1 MNAVH
6 TPTKLRISVERYQ
19 KMVATSV
26 LTSSDRVE
34 LIEGEIVEMAPIGTA
49 RAKITG
55 RLLKHFFLGVQESAI
70 VRAANP
76 VDLGLYSEP
85 EPDILL
91 LRPQATEYGQA
102 HPDAQDVLLLIE
114 VSDSSLAYDQGI
126 KRDLYARN
134 GVREYWVVD
143 VVGERAIVYRRPVNG
158 VYESVREFGR
168 GGKIA
173 PETFPTLEIAISD
186 LFDRPA

>member
-6 TPTKLRISVERYQ
+6 LPTKLRISVERYQ
-19 KMVATSV
+19 KMVATGV
-26 LTSSDRVE
+26 LTSADRVE
-34 LIEGEIVEMAPIGTA
+34 LIEGEIVEMAPIGPGH
-49 RAKITG
+49 AKITG
-55 RLLKHFFLGVQESAI
+55 RLLKRFFHGVQESAI

-76 VDLGLYSEP
+76 VDLGQYSEP

-91 LRPQATEYGQA
+91 LRPQVTEYGQA

-143 VVGERAIVYRRPVNG
+143 VAGERAIVYRRPVNG
-158 VYESVREFGR
+158 AYSSVREFGR

-173 PETFPTLEIAISD
+173 PETFPAIEVAVSD
-186 LFDRPA
+186 LFD